1 MPATTSTIR
10 FGELNKNKLISRRRI
25 MKVKY
30 LGVLLLALLS
40 LYGCDDNTGT
50 LGMDM
55 LPDSD
60 GISAKTETFDVS
72 TKSMLADKV
81 YSKTSTGYIGKFTDP
96 DPKGFGNYEA
106 SFLAELNCTENFT
119 FPAVYEES
127 ADGKSGKGTMVKDEV
142 EKIQL
147 VVYYSSWFGD
157 SLNACRMSA
166 YELNDEW
173 LKVRKDPDKYR
184 YTNIDTK
191 LYHESKALGKKA
203 YTAYDTSV
211 PDSVRKATD
220 SNGNSTYY
228 PNITFPLDKELGN
241 YILKLNRQYPEKK
254 NDFFDNSDKFIEN
267 VFKGVYLQTDYGDGT
282 ILYVDRVD
290 LQMQFRFHYVDSL
303 GVKLTKKVTDENGEA
318 GTDSTYL
325 ATAVAFASTK
335 EVIQANK
342 FENSEKLAEKVNND
356 NEKGWS
362 YLKSPA
368 GIFTEATLPY
378 DEIAKKLANDT
389 LNAVKLTFTNYK
401 QDNQEYKF
409 SMSAP
414 QTVLLVRQK
423 DMESFFVNNEL
434 ADNVTSFVATHNSV
448 ETNQYTFKNIA
459 RLVSTC
465 INEKKAA
472 KQKAKEAA
480 GAAWDEAAWEDEW
493 NEGEG
498 KNWNKVVLIPVVVTY
513 DTSSNNPSM
522 IGIQHDLKPT
532 YAKLKGGDPAFGG
545 STLKIEVTH
554 TSFNK

>member
-241 YILKLNRQYPEKK
+241 NILKLNRQYQEKK

-282 ILYVDRVD
+282 ILYVDRID

-303 GVKLTKKVTDENGEA
+303 GVKLTKK
-318 GTDSTYL
+318 SQ
-325 ATAVAFASTK
+325 TK
-335 EVIQANK
+335 MVK
-342 FENSEKLAEKVNND
+342 
-356 NEKGWS
+356 
-362 YLKSPA
+362 PA
-368 GIFTEATLPY
+368 QTPHTLLRQLLLPLP
-378 DEIAKKLANDT
+378 KK
-389 LNAVKLTFTNYK
+389 
-401 QDNQEYKF
+401 
-409 SMSAP
+409 
-414 QTVLLVRQK
+414 
-423 DMESFFVNNEL
+423 
-434 ADNVTSFVATHNSV
+434 
-448 ETNQYTFKNIA
+448 
-459 RLVSTC
+459 
-465 INEKKAA
+465 
-472 KQKAKEAA
+472 
-480 GAAWDEAAWEDEW
+480 
-493 NEGEG
+493 
-498 KNWNKVVLIPVVVTY
+498 
-513 DTSSNNPSM
+513 
-522 IGIQHDLKPT
+522 
-532 YAKLKGGDPAFGG
+532 
-545 STLKIEVTH
+545 
-554 TSFNK
+554 

>member
-241 YILKLNRQYPEKK
+241 NILKLNRQYQEKK
-254 NDFFDNSDKFIEN
+254 NDFFDNSD
-267 VFKGVYLQTDYGDGT
+267 
-282 ILYVDRVD
+282 
-290 LQMQFRFHYVDSL
+290 
-303 GVKLTKKVTDENGEA
+303 
-318 GTDSTYL
+318 
-325 ATAVAFASTK
+325 
-335 EVIQANK
+335 
-342 FENSEKLAEKVNND
+342 
-356 NEKGWS
+356 
-362 YLKSPA
+362 
-368 GIFTEATLPY
+368 
-378 DEIAKKLANDT
+378 
-389 LNAVKLTFTNYK
+389 
-401 QDNQEYKF
+401 
-409 SMSAP
+409 
-414 QTVLLVRQK
+414 
-423 DMESFFVNNEL
+423 
-434 ADNVTSFVATHNSV
+434 
-448 ETNQYTFKNIA
+448 
-459 RLVSTC
+459 RLR
-465 INEKKAA
+465 
-472 KQKAKEAA
+472 
-480 GAAWDEAAWEDEW
+480 
-493 NEGEG
+493 
-498 KNWNKVVLIPVVVTY
+498 
-513 DTSSNNPSM
+513 
-522 IGIQHDLKPT
+522 
-532 YAKLKGGDPAFGG
+532 
-545 STLKIEVTH
+545 
-554 TSFNK
+554 

>member
-1 MPATTSTIR
+1 
-10 FGELNKNKLISRRRI
+10 

-30 LGVLLLALLS
+30 LGILLLALLAF
-40 LYGCDDNTGT
+40 YGCDDNTGT

-60 GISAKTETFDVS
+60 GIKAQTEKFNVT
-72 TKSMLADKV
+72 TKSILAKKV

-96 DPKGFGNYEA
+96 ESEGFGSYEA

-119 FPAVYEES
+119 FPAVYKES
-127 ADGKSGKGTMVKDEV
+127 ADGKSGTGTMVKDEV

-166 YELNDEW
+166 YELDEDW
-173 LKVRKDPDKYR
+173 LKVRKKPEMYR
-184 YTNIDTK
+184 YTNIDV
-191 LYHESKALGKKA
+191 KAYYNNETLLGRKA

-211 PDSVRKATD
+211 PDSVRNATD
-220 SNGNSTYY
+220 SSGNSIYY
-228 PNITFPLDKELGN
+228 PNITFPLSKDLGN
-241 YILKLNRQYPEKK
+241 KILKLNREYQEGK
-254 NDFFDNSDKFIEN
+254 NDYFDNSEKFIEN

-290 LQMQFRFHYVDSL
+290 LQMQFQFHYVDSL
-303 GVKLTKKVTDENGEA
+303 GVKLTKKVTDKDGEA
-318 GTDSTYL
+318 GSDSLYY

-342 FENSEKLAEKVNND
+342 FENSEKLEEKVNSD
-356 NEKGWS
+356 SEKGWS

-378 DEIAKKLANDT
+378 DEIAEKLTNDT
-389 LNAVKLTFTNYK
+389 LNAVKLTFTNYNQDK
-401 QDNQEYKF
+401 QYKF

-414 QTVLLVRQK
+414 QTVLLVRMK
-423 DMESFFVNNEL
+423 DMDSFFVNNEL
-434 ADNVTSFVATHNSV
+434 TDNITSFVATHNNV

-459 RLVSTC
+459 RLVSAC

-472 KQKAKEAA
+472 KQKAKETA
-480 GAAWDEAAWEDEW
+480 GSSWDEASWEESWSKTD
-493 NEGEG
+493 EG
-498 KNWNKVVLIPVVVTY
+498 KNWDKVVLIPVVVTY
-513 DTSSNNPSM
+513 DTNSQTPSM

-545 STLKIEVTH
+545 SDLEIEVTY